1 MPLHNDYQV
10 LRQAAGIVD
19 RSTRGR
25 LTVSGADRRSY
36 LQGLLSNDIAA
47 LEEGTGCYA
56 TYLTAQGRMIADM
69 RVFETGSTLLVD
81 LDGTLADSI
90 AARWSQFVFS
100 EDVQIVNDSAST
112 AEIGV
117 YGPTSAR
124 VVAEAIAGEDADAGR
139 IGQLDATLRAL
150 PLYANRAWN
159 GRGKEIRVLASDEIG
174 VRGFDLVVSN
184 TNKEEVVGFLQAA
197 GGVPVGPAAVE
208 VCRVEAGIPLFRVD
222 MTQDTIPLEAGI
234 EDRAISLTKGC
245 YVGQEVIIRVLHRGH
260 GRVVR
265 KLVGIAFD
273 AGSTLPSHG
282 EKISAGD
289 REIGSIT
296 SAVESPALGRP
307 IALGYVHRDFVEAGT
322 VVTVEGKA
330 GTVRPLPLVPAAAF
344 ARVDLTPS
352 R

>member
-1 MPLHNDYQV
+1 MSLHNDYQV
-10 LRQAAGIVD
+10 LHQAAGIVD

-25 LTVSGADRRSY
+25 LIVSGADRRSY

-47 LEEGTGCYA
+47 LEEGSGCYA

-69 RVFETGSTLLVD
+69 RVFETGSNLLVD
-81 LDGTLADSI
+81 LDGTLAGSM

-100 EDVQIVNDSAST
+100 EDVQIADNSTST

-117 YGPTSAR
+117 YGPASAR
-124 VVAEAIAGEDADAGR
+124 VVAEAIRVDDVR
-139 IGQLDATLRAL
+139 QIDATLRAL
-150 PLYANRAWN
+150 PLYANRTWSGGGN
-159 GRGKEIRVLASDEIG
+159 EIRVLASDEIG

-184 TNKEEVVGFLQAA
+184 TNKADVVGLLQAA
-197 GGVPVGPAAVE
+197 GGVSVGPAAVE
-208 VCRVEAGIPLFRVD
+208 ICRVEGGRPLFGVD
-222 MTQDTIPLEAGI
+222 MTEDTIPLEAGI

-265 KLVGIAFD
+265 KLVGIAFE
-273 AGSTLPSHG
+273 AGSMLPSRG
-282 EKISAGD
+282 EKIAVGD

-296 SAVESPALGRP
+296 SAVDSAAFGRP
-307 IALGYVHRDFVEAGT
+307 IALGYVHRDFVEPGT
-322 VVTVEGKA
+322 VVTVEGKSA
-330 GTVRPLPLVPAAAF
+330 TVQRLPFVPAAGF
-344 ARVDLTPS
+344 ANADLTPA